1 MLWHYERQIPPL
13 DLPARCELRLS
24 PVAAASAPCMF
35 NTRRLSGLLLGV
47 ASSRCSTLLAQAP
60 VLRRPVNLTKRAL
73 PLLRGGHTGADEAY
87 GEGLSQED
95 MMNKDMLILVDEQD
109 RVSGAMSK
117 REAHVFSAETP
128 RGWLHRA
135 FSVFIF
141 DQQGRMLI
149 TKRAESK
156 ITFPGVWTNACCSHP
171 LHGRVPEE
179 VDYAAEAGHG
189 ADLSMPGAKHAAR
202 RKLLHELGIEPAQL
216 PHDDFRFLTRF
227 HYWAADTLTYGDSP
241 PWGEHEVDYI
251 LFVRGAVDLTPNVD
265 EVDECRYVTPDEL
278 RAMLREDGLRW
289 SPWFVGIMERGGF
302 EWWANLDEALA
313 RDGRYVDPQ
322 ITYFD
327 PPKEH
332 VAVYNLPSHGPLTGV
347 RQVTPDA
354 ATRDSDASVV

>member
-1 MLWHYERQIPPL
+1 
-13 DLPARCELRLS
+13 
-24 PVAAASAPCMF
+24 
-35 NTRRLSGLLLGV
+35 
-47 ASSRCSTLLAQAP
+47 
-60 VLRRPVNLTKRAL
+60 
-73 PLLRGGHTGADEAY
+73 
-87 GEGLSQED
+87 
-95 MMNKDMLILVDEQD
+95 MNKDMLILVDEQD